1 MSSININIPASI
13 AQNSLRRSSVDLDK
27 SMERLSSGKRI
38 NAGSDD
44 PAGLS
49 MSARIKSGAL
59 TERQA
64 ASNANDVIAMLQS
77 YSEIGRVIV
86 NILSEM
92 KHLAQKASN
101 QIYDVKQRFEMDN
114 QFNVLGKAWFSM
126 AANASWNNGVTRMN
140 NFTNSFITRL
150 GGGGDSNSIT
160 LTLKNWNPADSN
172 ANQNIS
178 GATAVVTDDANA
190 STTRGWGFARTLRN
204 LDTPARGNSRSLSHI
219 QSQAAASNAFT
230 KLEQTMAGAVAEIA
244 QYEAYIKR
252 LEHASNNA
260 SELAVEK
267 EKGYSR
273 IEDTNYAYETT
284 KLTRSQI
291 ISQAATAV
299 LAQANQS
306 RQMLLELLR

>member
-1 MSSININIPASI
+1 
-13 AQNSLRRSSVDLDK
+13 
-27 SMERLSSGKRI
+27 MERLSSGKRI

-114 QFNVLGKAWFSM
+114 QFNVLGKTWFSM

-244 QYEAYIKR
+244 QYEAYIQR

-306 RQMLLELLR
+306 QQMFLELLR

>member
-13 AQNSLRRSSVDLDK
+13 AQNALRRSSVDLDK

-86 NILSEM
+86 DILSEM

-114 QFNVLGKAWFSM
+114 QFNVLGKTWFSM